1 MGHKWQVPGQGEP
14 KIRIKG
20 QKTKKEEGGGGESE
34 GGGGAGGG
42 EENVRSHKHLRVRG
56 MEREQGKP
64 TPVPATNAANVKRG
78 AGCKTN
84 LCFSGVALILTFRN
98 NVFCSPVMNILEK
111 SLKP

>member
-42 EENVRSHKHLRVRG
+42 EENVRSHKHLRVSEGWRG
-56 MEREQGKP
+56 SR
-64 TPVPATNAANVKRG
+64 ANPH
-78 AGCKTN
+78 
-84 LCFSGVALILTFRN
+84 LCLQQTQRT
-98 NVFCSPVMNILEK
+98 
-111 SLKP
+111 